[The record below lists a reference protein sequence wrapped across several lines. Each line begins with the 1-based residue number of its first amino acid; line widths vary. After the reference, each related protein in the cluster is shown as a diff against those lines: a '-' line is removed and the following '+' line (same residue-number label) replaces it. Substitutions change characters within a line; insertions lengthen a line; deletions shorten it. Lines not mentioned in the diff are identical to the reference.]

1 MDILVDLQVVAIAVL
16 FYGRSYFVDGQDE
29 GRGEVAAIGVEDGKR
44 FVGGGW
50 SWVGV
55 VLGLGGEVD
64 VDEVLELAR
73 SSGCARSNA
82 NFLHCLERLTGSSE
96 CLMGSLGELEPTI
109 STSLSSTSITS
120 GPQHVAVFAQV
131 PHT

>member
-1 MDILVDLQVVAIAVL
+1 MVDILVDLQVVAIAVL
-16 FYGRSYFVDGQDE
+16 FYGRSYCVDGQDE

-64 VDEVLELAR
+64 VDGSGAWGVALAQLEDARGGLA
-73 SSGCARSNA
+73 GQ
-82 NFLHCLERLTGSSE
+82 LGVQTLT
-96 CLMGSLGELEPTI
+96 LA
-109 STSLSSTSITS
+109 
-120 GPQHVAVFAQV
+120 H
-131 PHT
+131 